1 MKHSQ
6 SPISQLT
13 KTFSSYESFVQFIRH
28 LEAKTGNL
36 SISGITT
43 TTLMSVFS
51 STLFETIKK
60 PLLVLFNDPVESE
73 TFRDDL
79 ESFLSHDSIAYFPG
93 QVSSEPGG
101 FSPKHINLHLVDSAL
116 QTLSSTRRCVVIS
129 TYAGLDRR
137 LPSPALI
144 KQKTVLLETDL
155 RFTRENLIARLQ
167 HFEYQREY
175 SVEFPMEYA
184 VRGDIVDFFLPV
196 ISTLYE

>member
-1 MKHSQ
+1 VKHSQ

-13 KTFSSYESFVQFIRH
+13 KTFSSYKPFIQSIRH
-28 LEAKTGNL
+28 LEAKAGNL
-36 SISGITT
+36 SISGINT
-43 TTLMSVFS
+43 TTLMSLFS

-60 PLLVLFNDPVESE
+60 PLLLLFNDPVESE
-73 TFRDDL
+73 AFRDDL
-79 ESFLSHDSIAYFPG
+79 ESFLSHDSIAYFPDP
-93 QVSSEPGG
+93 VFSKPNG

-116 QTLSSTRRCVVIS
+116 QTLSSTRRCIAIS
-129 TYAGLDRR
+129 TYEGLDRR

-144 KQKTVLLETDL
+144 KHKSILLETDL
-155 RFTRENLIARLQ
+155 RFTRENLIAGLQ

-184 VRGDIVDFFLPV
+184 V